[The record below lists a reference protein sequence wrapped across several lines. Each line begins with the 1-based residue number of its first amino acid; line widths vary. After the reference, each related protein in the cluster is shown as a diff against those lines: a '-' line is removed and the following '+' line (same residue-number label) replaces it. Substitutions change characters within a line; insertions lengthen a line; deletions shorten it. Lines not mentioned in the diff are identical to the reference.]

1 MSNAVAMTTLE
12 MKSPP
17 LQTPPAITFNKALQ
31 PAVPSQFS
39 PPYSVRFHQTSS
51 NTTLSDIQNRT
62 MIMKASA
69 SAASKGLITS
79 SRSWKTAASTMAAR
93 LVLIVL

>member
-1 MSNAVAMTTLE
+1 MSNVVAMTTLE

-17 LQTPPAITFNKALQ
+17 LQTPPAITSNKALQ
-31 PAVPSQFS
+31 PAIPSQFS
-39 PPYSVRFHQTSS
+39 PPYSVPFHQTSS
-51 NTTLSDIQNRT
+51 NAILSDIQNHT
-62 MIMKASA
+62 MIMRASA
-69 SAASKGLITS
+69 SAVSKGRITS